1 MAVSAHDV
9 KRLREKTGLGVMDCK
24 RALQEAGGEEAKAIE
39 ILRKQGVKMAES
51 KRSRAATEGVIASY
65 IHVNNRVGAMLEL
78 ACETDFVAR
87 NEEFARLAR
96 DLCMQVVGLEPLAV
110 SPEDLPAEVIERE
123 KAVFRQE
130 AEGKPEH
137 LVERIIQGKL
147 EAYYQGVCL
156 LRQPFIR
163 DESGKQSVQDIIKAA
178 VVKLGENIVVRRF
191 CRFELGESADEG
203 ASQVGASEDS

>member
-24 RALQEAGGEEAKAIE
+24 RALQEAGGEQVKAIE

-65 IHVNNRVGAMLEL
+65 VHVNNRVGAMGEL

-147 EAYYQGVCL
+147 EAYYQEVCL

-163 DESGKQSVQDIIKAA
+163 DESEKQSVQDTIKAA
-178 VVKLGENIVVRRF
+178 VVKLGENVVVKRF

-203 ASQVGASEDS
+203 ASQVGASEGS